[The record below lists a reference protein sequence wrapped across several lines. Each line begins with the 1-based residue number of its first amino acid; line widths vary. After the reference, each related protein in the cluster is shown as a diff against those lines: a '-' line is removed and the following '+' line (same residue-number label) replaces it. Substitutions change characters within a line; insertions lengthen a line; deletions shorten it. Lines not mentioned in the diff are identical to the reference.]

1 MSRALFIVLTIL
13 LACSIYTISYT
24 LLRKHCFRSHEMKF
38 VFKQTFSVSRNN
50 NAENVPQQIA
60 KKNFDGRGCTL
71 VSKNE
76 EFDRFMSK
84 SIVFIFEHSVE
95 RGSQGVILNKVPIFY
110 FVLN

>member
-1 MSRALFIVLTIL
+1 
-13 LACSIYTISYT
+13 
-24 LLRKHCFRSHEMKF
+24 MKF